1 MRSPPHETANQI
13 RKATDMT
20 LHNPAG
26 SPFSIGRVATDAALV
41 ILGSALLAAVARI
54 SVPFVP
60 VPMTMQSLVV
70 VSLGL
75 TLGARRG
82 ALAVLLYL
90 AEGAAGLPV
99 FAGTPEKGI
108 GLAYMAGPT
117 GGFLAGFV
125 LTAFAAGWLAERGW
139 DRSLWKT
146 ALAALIAT
154 ALMYLPG
161 LLWLGTMMGFNA
173 KLLAAGLYP
182 FVPGDLMKAALAAI
196 LVPAIVRPLKGLR
209 GGTR

>member
-1 MRSPPHETANQI
+1 
-13 RKATDMT
+13 MT
-20 LHNPAG
+20 LHNPADRRL
-26 SPFSIGRVATDAALV
+26 SMSRMTTDAALV
-41 ILGSALLAAVARI
+41 ILGSVLLVVVARI

-70 VSLGL
+70 VGLGL

-90 AEGAAGLPV
+90 AEGAVGLPV

-108 GLAYMAGPT
+108 GLAYMSGPT

-139 DRSLWKT
+139 DRSVWKT
-146 ALAALIAT
+146 ALAAIVAT

-182 FVPGDLMKAALAAI
+182 FIPGDLMKAALAAALI
-196 LVPAIVRPLKGLR
+196 PTIVRPLKNLR

>member
-1 MRSPPHETANQI
+1 
-13 RKATDMT
+13 MT
-20 LHNPAG
+20 IHNPAG
-26 SPFSIGRVATDAALV
+26 SRFSIGGVATDTALV
-41 ILGSALLAAVARI
+41 ILGSVLLAAVARI

-70 VSLGL
+70 VALGL

-90 AEGAAGLPV
+90 AEGAAGFPV

-139 DRSLWKT
+139 DRSMGKT
-146 ALAALIAT
+146 AAAALIAI

-182 FVPGDLMKAALAAI
+182 FIPADLTKAALAAVLI
-196 LVPAIVRPLKGLR
+196 PTIVRPLMNLHR
-209 GGTR
+209 ARR

>member
-1 MRSPPHETANQI
+1 
-13 RKATDMT
+13 MT
-20 LHNPAG
+20 TRNPAENR
-26 SPFSIGRVATDAALV
+26 FSVSQMAGDMALV
-41 ILGSALLAAVARI
+41 IAGSVFLAAVAKI
-54 SVPFVP
+54 SVPFIP

-70 VSLGL
+70 IALGL

-82 ALAVLLYL
+82 ALAVLVYL

-139 DRSLWKT
+139 DRNVWTT
-146 ALAALIAT
+146 AAAALIST

-161 LLWLGTMMGFNA
+161 LLWLGTMMGFNV

-182 FVPGDLMKAALAAI
+182 FIPGDLMKAALAAG
-196 LVPAIVRPLKGLR
+196 LLTAIVRPVKNLIGAR
-209 GGTR
+209 